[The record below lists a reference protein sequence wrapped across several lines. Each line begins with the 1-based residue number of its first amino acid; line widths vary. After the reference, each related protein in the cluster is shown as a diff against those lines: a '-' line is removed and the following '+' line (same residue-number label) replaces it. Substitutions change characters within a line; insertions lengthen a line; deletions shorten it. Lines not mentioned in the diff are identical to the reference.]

1 MPVMPQWLKKK
12 CSMYGCRED
21 AASSRAQF
29 CKACFNKNAAA
40 AGSCRGTPERI
51 QKKCSTQG
59 CVNGVQGSRWARLC
73 AACFYKKHLKQTSY
87 GGRRS
92 ALLSNKSAVARIS
105 RSRRQLQR
113 KQDLARWDGARR
125 FTRRRNLLKVM
136 SADCF
141 KKILP
146 ASVRESLRGI
156 AWLHG
161 LRGNADGNQEKA
173 KSKCSSSGCRK
184 QARSSRSKFCP
195 ACFEKNSIVAGR
207 RGALRK
213 NWVRLLLDFQVHARW
228 AASNLDV
235 LRSRSGTGLKEK
247 LRQHCSPDEGRVYQW
262 LHLHASDLEPAS
274 LLSQQLATVDAFVTQ
289 SKAVGL

>member
-1 MPVMPQWLKKK
+1 MPQGLKKK
-12 CSMYGCRED
+12 CSMYGCRDD

-40 AGSCRGTPERI
+40 AGSCRATPERI

-59 CVNGVQGSRWARLC
+59 CANDVQGSRWARLC
-73 AACFYKKHLKQTSY
+73 AACFYKKHLKQTSF

-92 ALLSNKSAVARIS
+92 ALLSNKSAVARIT

-113 KQDLARWDGARR
+113 KQVQARRGGARR
-125 FTRRRNLLKVM
+125 FTRRRSLLTRI

-146 ASVRESLRGI
+146 ASVSKSLRGI

-161 LRGNADGNQEKA
+161 LRGNADGNLKEA
-173 KSKCSSSGCRK
+173 NSKCRSSGCRK
-184 QARSSRSKFCP
+184 QARSSRAKFCLG
-195 ACFEKNSIVAGR
+195 CFEKNSIVAGR
-207 RGALRK
+207 RGWLRK
-213 NWVRLLLDFQVHARW
+213 NWVRLLLDFQVHARG

-235 LRSRSGTGLKEK
+235 LRSRSGCG
-247 LRQHCSPDEGRVYQW
+247 CC
-262 LHLHASDLEPAS
+262 
-274 LLSQQLATVDAFVTQ
+274 
-289 SKAVGL
+289 